1 MKKVITLIVLVA
13 MIATLGITAAF
24 AGTQKYVDLDLTYDI
39 KFMITNGEASQV
51 EKGGQAGIGDKTAA
65 KDEVI
70 KVFSSWVGYPEKTIE
85 KIGVILNPDGDES
98 APIWYVNNPEITTSE
113 GIVEAAGDKA
123 VVFEFDVDTSA
134 FPEGKHTMIFVAQV
148 DGEIMSIGYQT
159 NNFVVE
165 KYGQD
170 YGDECF
176 TVAVESSGANYDPN
190 AGQQEEPQEEPKEE
204 PKEEPQEEPQEEPK
218 EEPKTTGDVSV
229 FVAVIA
235 VVALAVVVLKKREN
249 A

>member
-39 KFMITNGEASQV
+39 KFMITNGGASQV
-51 EKGGQAGIGDKTAA
+51 EKGGQASIGDKTAA

-70 KVFSSWVGYPEKTIE
+70 KVFSSWLGYPEKTIE

-98 APIWYVNNPEITTSE
+98 DPIWYVNNPEITTSE

-148 DGEIMSIGYQT
+148 DGKIMSIGCKT
-159 NNFVVE
+159 NNRTKE
-165 KYGQD
+165 LHPNED
-170 YGDECF
+170 YGDDCF
-176 TVAVESSGANYDPN
+176 TVAVESSGAKYDPN

-204 PKEEPQEEPQEEPK
+204 PQEEPK
-218 EEPKTTGDVSV
+218 KTGDVSV
-229 FVAVIA
+229 IVAVIA
-235 VVALAVVVLKKREN
+235 VAALAVVVLKKREN